1 MGPRE
6 RRKGPY
12 FFSLPD
18 SAAIPGSGIRPAS
31 YAPQRAFPRVKAPP
45 LGSRACCVLSLES
58 NEVFKRA

>member
-18 SAAIPGSGIRPAS
+18 FCGDPGFGYQAGFLGAANSLSASEGPSPW
-31 YAPQRAFPRVKAPP
+31 FPP
-45 LGSRACCVLSLES
+45 LLRALVGEQ
-58 NEVFKRA
+58 